1 MPIAEQTPAPQL
13 VLLQSEDLGTR
24 DAAWRELCDEHYT
37 RLYRLV
43 CRFGVEAGE
52 VEDTVQRA
60 LVVAFERFSEVEN
73 VRDPGAWLRGITV
86 RIALRHLRWRRV
98 RETKRWLL
106 RDSPI
111 TAPPVLSPEQTT
123 SAAEEIV
130 LVRKTLNQ
138 LSPKLRNV
146 LVLCDIEE
154 MKPSEAASHLGLS
167 VETIRSRRR
176 LAKQKFSRLWKREL
190 A

>member
-1 MPIAEQTPAPQL
+1 MPIAEQTSVPQL
-13 VLLQSEDLGTR
+13 VLLQSEDQDTR
-24 DAAWRELCDEHYT
+24 DAAWYRLCSEHYA

-43 CRFGVEAGE
+43 CRFGVEAGD

-73 VRDPGAWLRGITV
+73 VRDPGAWIRGITV

-98 RETKRWLL
+98 REAKQWLL

-111 TAPPVLSPEQTT
+111 AATPVLSPEQTA

-130 LVRKTLNQ
+130 LVRQVLGR

-167 VETIRSRRR
+167 VETVRSRRR
-176 LAKQKFSRLWKREL
+176 LAKKEFTTLWKREL